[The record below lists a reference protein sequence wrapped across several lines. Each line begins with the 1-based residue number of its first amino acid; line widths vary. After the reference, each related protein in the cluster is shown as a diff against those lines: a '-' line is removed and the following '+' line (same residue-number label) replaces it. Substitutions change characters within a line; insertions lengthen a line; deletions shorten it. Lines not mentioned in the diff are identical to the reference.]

1 MEMSSNLV
9 SIILPCYNGAKLIER
24 CFQSVLEQTY
34 KNIELIVVNDGSTDN
49 SEEIIKKYK
58 DIFKQNGMILKYI
71 FQENQGLGSA
81 INSGLRSLT
90 GDYICWIDYD
100 DFLYPESVAHRLR
113 YLLAHPD
120 VAVVTSDAYFLDP
133 NNMEQK
139 TKKASDGK
147 PDLYNP
153 YQFENHLR
161 SQAIFCSG
169 CHMIRSKEFFS
180 AVPSR
185 QIYPARR
192 GQNWQMLLPVY
203 YKYKQAFINEPLYAY
218 ILYDNSMSRT
228 DAKKGDYEKR
238 YDDHLDIIINT
249 LNSIDMTEKERK
261 RYLRIY
267 KQTYYREL
275 FYLGISFHDY
285 PMIIKNIINMVQ
297 VGALTTKDIR
307 WMVSLLLGKNKKR

>member
-1 MEMSSNLV
+1 M
-9 SIILPCYNGAKLIER
+9 PCYNGAKLISR
-24 CFQSVLEQTY
+24 CFDSVLKQTY

-49 SEEIIKKYK
+49 SEEVILSYRKR
-58 DIFKQNGMILKYI
+58 FHNEGMSLVYVY
-71 FQENQGLGSA
+71 QENQGLGGA
-81 INSGLRSLT
+81 INGGLKELT

-100 DFLYPESVAHRLR
+100 DFLYPESVEHRLN
-113 YLLAHPD
+113 YLIKHPD
-120 VAVVTSDAYFLDP
+120 IAVVTSDAYFLEP
-133 NNMEQK
+133 NKLESK
-139 TKKASDGK
+139 SKKASDGK

-153 YQFENHLR
+153 WQFENHLR

-169 CHMIRSKEFFS
+169 CHMIRTEAFFD

-203 YKYKQAFINEPLYAY
+203 YKYKQAFIDEPLYAY

-228 DAKKGDYEKR
+228 DVKKADYEKR
-238 YDDHLDIIINT
+238 YQDHLDIIIHT
-249 LNSIDMTEKERK
+249 LDSIDMSDKERK

-267 KQTYYREL
+267 KQTYYREY

-285 PMIIKNIINMVQ
+285 SMIIKNIFNMLK
-297 VGALTTKDIR
+297 VGALKAKDIQ
-307 WMVSLLLGKNKKR
+307 WMISLLLGKNKKTKDD